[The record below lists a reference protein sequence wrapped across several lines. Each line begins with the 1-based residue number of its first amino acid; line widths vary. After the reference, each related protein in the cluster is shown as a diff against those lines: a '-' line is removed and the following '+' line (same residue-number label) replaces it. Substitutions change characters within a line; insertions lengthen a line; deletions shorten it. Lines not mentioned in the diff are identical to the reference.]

1 MEENRETENLEQE
14 EVLEQ
19 EDVLEQEEPV
29 GYVKRPWWQLA
40 LAWVC
45 LALFLG
51 FVAYQFFAI
60 YLA

>member
-14 EVLEQ
+14 E
-19 EDVLEQEEPV
+19 VLEQEEPV

-45 LALFLG
+45 LVLFLG

>member
-1 MEENRETENLEQE
+1 MEENRELENQEQE

-19 EDVLEQEEPV
+19 EQPV
-29 GYVKRPWWQLA
+29 GYVKRPWWQVA
-40 LAWVC
+40 MAWVG
-45 LALFLG
+45 LVAFLG